1 MTPAVDRMSDPQPGR
16 KPTGA
21 QVVTIAS
28 GKGGVGKTVL
38 AVNLGVQLARR
49 QQRVILLDADF
60 GLANADIL
68 LNLAP
73 RADYAAL
80 LDPTRRVTDLLVSGP
95 AGLRLAGGLPGS
107 GSNGRAPSPAD
118 CERLVE
124 RLSGLCDVLLVDCSA
139 GLDATVAALAL
150 ASDLLIIATTP
161 EPTALADGY
170 ATLKLLCQR
179 GYAGRAAVIV
189 NMARSRREAEAVA
202 RRLERVADQFL
213 GLSVENL
220 GFVPL
225 DRHVPRAVRLRVPV
239 SVRYPRCAA
248 CTCMERIAARFAP
261 AAGRPGAGLSLWAR
275 AASLFL

>member
-1 MTPAVDRMSDPQPGR
+1 MTPVADRMSDRQPGR
-16 KPTGA
+16 RPTGA
-21 QVVTIAS
+21 QVVAIAS

-68 LNLAP
+68 LNVAP

-80 LDPTRRVTDLLVSGP
+80 LDPTRSLEDLLVSGP
-95 AGLRLAGGLPGS
+95 AGLRLAAGLPGR
-107 GSNGRAPSPAD
+107 GRNGRELGPLE
-118 CERLVE
+118 CGRLVE
-124 RLSGLCDVLLVDCSA
+124 RLRGLCDVLLVDCSA
-139 GLDATVAALAL
+139 GLDATVVTLAL

-170 ATLKLLCQR
+170 ATLKLVCNC
-179 GYAGRAAVIV
+179 GYTGRAGVIV
-189 NMARSRREAEAVA
+189 NMARSWKEGEDVA
-202 RRLERVADQFL
+202 RRLARVAEQFL
-213 GLSVENL
+213 GLAVENM
-220 GFVPL
+220 GHVPP

-239 SVRYPRCAA
+239 SVRYPRCPASA
-248 CTCMERIAARFAP
+248 CMERIAARFAP
-261 AAGRPGAGLSLWAR
+261 AACGPAPGLNLWAR